1 MCPQVCNPWLLS
13 RTSPPLLS
21 EDGTARL
28 DTVVGGWRAG
38 VSAGGRLGGPAH
50 ECNPRYRLS
59 AGSLTQS
66 ANCELVDVVITFY
79 QPDQRGV
86 GGGNGGWADRYLYL
100 HNSDSN
106 AVEQEGVTTGQI
118 LKLWRR
124 QQFVTVTLLAGQ
136 QYVLTPT
143 AWAAGV
149 EGRFWITCSA
159 PHCELQPITAPTCS
173 APTPKQTSTM
183 ARVTAVVNQCL
194 QCGEDFATERS
205 YYDVGS
211 GQVHSS
217 CHDVYCRAVADKC
230 AVCTK
235 PILGSFYPLDGGGK
249 ACAEGD
255 CFASLREAEV
265 RNPPHRSAPVPVA
278 LKVVVC
284 VAMPA
289 HSPGRQVSHVRA
301 SDPGR
306 LLFGVA

>member
-106 AVEQEGVTTGQI
+106 AVEQEGVTDQ
-118 LKLWRR
+118 LSKALVR
-124 QQFVTVTLLAGQ
+124 FP
-136 QYVLTPT
+136 LTQLSKK
-143 AWAAGV
+143 GSS
-149 EGRFWITCSA
+149 RHHCSSDA
-159 PHCELQPITAPTCS
+159 SPI
-173 APTPKQTSTM
+173 
-183 ARVTAVVNQCL
+183 
-194 QCGEDFATERS
+194 
-205 YYDVGS
+205 
-211 GQVHSS
+211 
-217 CHDVYCRAVADKC
+217 
-230 AVCTK
+230 
-235 PILGSFYPLDGGGK
+235 
-249 ACAEGD
+249 
-255 CFASLREAEV
+255 
-265 RNPPHRSAPVPVA
+265 
-278 LKVVVC
+278 
-284 VAMPA
+284 
-289 HSPGRQVSHVRA
+289 
-301 SDPGR
+301 
-306 LLFGVA
+306 